1 MYRKFEAIAI
11 LLDLDAST
19 DIGGKWNGK
28 QFKWNGKQF
37 KDAEELLE
45 QCEFS
50 AEEKNKIKD
59 ILRNENETKRNENT
73 FFLRSITIQTASRV
87 NLTDSIGGELEQAK
101 LFALVWTFLGY

>member
-19 DIGGKWNGK
+19 DIGGEWNGK
-28 QFKWNGKQF
+28 QFKY
-37 KDAEELLE
+37 AEELLE
-45 QCEFS
+45 QYNFS